1 MRYKSSMPIW
11 LQVVIAIILIAAVA
25 CLAIY
30 CIALAKDMT
39 FVQFVE
45 SWFPKKPID
54 AVDSSQTAAFLQK
67 IMR

>member
-1 MRYKSSMPIW
+1 MRYKNSMPVW

-39 FVQFVE
+39 FVQFIE
-45 SWFPKKPID
+45 SWFPK
-54 AVDSSQTAAFLQK
+54 AAESVDSSQTAAFLQK